1 MHRSATQGDQ
11 LDSLEGKQ
19 KFPSG
24 PRPPLTLLAP
34 AESKTTRMELLV
46 CVINEEDRL
55 NDILS
60 GFVELGVTGATVLNS
75 HGMARHL
82 PEAPVFAGLKDLMS
96 GARPQN
102 TTVFSV
108 IESKEK
114 LDAAIAMIQNVC
126 GDLSAPGTGILFTL
140 SLNQVI
146 GMSSRLVSGSD

>member
-1 MHRSATQGDQ
+1 MGHRAVVFF
-11 LDSLEGKQ
+11 SLSE
-19 KFPSG
+19 
-24 PRPPLTLLAP
+24 AD
-34 AESKTTRMELLV
+34 AESKTCRMELLV
-46 CVINEEDRL
+46 CVINEEDKL
-55 NDILS
+55 NNILS

-114 LDAAIAMIQNVC
+114 LDAAIGMIRNVC

-146 GMSSRLVSGSD
+146 GMSSRFVSGSD